1 MGVVEVWSPLAV
13 EINDRTSALAFL
25 ADPGE
30 VLVMTASAMRCVMW
44 CWPCA
49 GFVGLVGGGGA
60 GSDGVDCAGAGV
72 GFVTV
77 TVAEGFPVAYVLKAR
92 FITRLN
98 KTQLHNASSYALHCR
113 E

>member
-1 MGVVEVWSPLAV
+1 MVVDEILSPLAV
-13 EINDRTSALAFL
+13 EDNAKASTLAFL

-49 GFVGLVGGGGA
+49 GFVGFVGGGGA
-60 GSDGVDCAGAGV
+60 ECDGVDCAGAGL

-77 TVAEGFPVAYVLKAR
+77 TVVDGFPVAYVLKAR
-92 FITRLN
+92 FITWLN
-98 KTQLHNASSYALHCR
+98 KT
-113 E
+113 